1 MVTGLS
7 ISKQTKQ
14 ERSTK
19 ATQYSTK
26 MAPPKGSRR
35 VFGQAMGKS
44 KRGGGGSSYQRQFG
58 GGSKAKIAP
67 GDSKSTEEAN
77 AILAAKRRIR
87 QEKAEQIDEKFG
99 YETFA
104 FQNTNGAES
113 REVRERRGWLFN
125 MLPTTVRCPPP
136 LFRAWIF
143 GRRACI
149 PSLFVLVIL

>member
-1 MVTGLS
+1 
-7 ISKQTKQ
+7 
-14 ERSTK
+14 
-19 ATQYSTK
+19 

-44 KRGGGGSSYQRQFG
+44 KRGGGGSSSSSYQRQFG
-58 GGSKAKIAP
+58 GGSKAKISPAGGGGN
-67 GDSKSTEEAN
+67 GDNTTTDDAN

-104 FQNTNGAES
+104 FQNTNGVGS

-125 MLPTTVRCPPP
+125 MLATTVR
-136 LFRAWIF
+136 W
-143 GRRACI
+143 
-149 PSLFVLVIL
+149 

>member
-1 MVTGLS
+1 
-7 ISKQTKQ
+7 
-14 ERSTK
+14 
-19 ATQYSTK
+19 

-44 KRGGGGSSYQRQFG
+44 KRGGGGSSSSSYQRQFG
-58 GGSKAKIAP
+58 GGSKAKISPAAGGGN
-67 GDSKSTEEAN
+67 GDNTTDDAN

-104 FQNTNGAES
+104 FQNTNGVGS

-125 MLPTTVRCPPP
+125 MLATTVR
-136 LFRAWIF
+136 
-143 GRRACI
+143 
-149 PSLFVLVIL
+149 